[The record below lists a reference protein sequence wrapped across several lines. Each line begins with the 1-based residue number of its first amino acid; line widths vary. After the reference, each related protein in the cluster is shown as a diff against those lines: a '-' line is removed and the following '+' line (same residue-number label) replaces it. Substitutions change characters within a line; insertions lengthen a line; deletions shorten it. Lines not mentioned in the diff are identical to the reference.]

1 MNNFEL
7 HEKAQVLSDTHSSY
21 QLARMLVEAVRLLD
35 YSDRYSDTDLDYV
48 SSPFANNDVR
58 DFLSKHLKTVHP
70 DADFAEF
77 NKEE

>member
-7 HEKAQVLSDTHSSY
+7 HEKAQVLSDTHTSY
-21 QLARMLVEAVRLLD
+21 RLARILVEAVRLLD

-48 SSPFANNDVR
+48 SSPFAKDVR
-58 DFLSKHLKTVHP
+58 EFLSKHLKTVHP

-77 NKEE
+77 NKEK

>member
-7 HEKAQVLSDTHSSY
+7 HEKAQVLSDTHTSY

-48 SSPFANNDVR
+48 SSPFAKEVR
-58 DFLSKHLKTVHP
+58 EFLGKHLKTIHP

-77 NKEE
+77 NKEK